1 MAAETA
7 SCKNALGRS
16 LTYAAAI
23 FLHGGEDFPTIKHI
37 HNKKK
42 RFTHV
47 KNDPD
52 GRRCVGMS
60 SLPFCT
66 LKWYGTECCR
76 IEPMSTTTLK
86 IVEVAAIIDVW
97 HDAHY
102 ARKTVL

>member
-1 MAAETA
+1 MRCVAAETA

-52 GRRCVGMS
+52 PPVGMS
-60 SLPFCT
+60 I
-66 LKWYGTECCR
+66 G
-76 IEPMSTTTLK
+76 
-86 IVEVAAIIDVW
+86 
-97 HDAHY
+97 
-102 ARKTVL
+102 